1 MVFAQTIVKGKNQ
14 GVYPFLVPLRD
25 DNFNDLPGIERGDIG
40 PKIGYHSKENGY
52 LYMRYVRIPKNNL
65 MTKYA

>member
-14 GVYPFLVPLRD
+14 GVNPFLVPLRD

-40 PKIGYHSKENGY
+40 PKIGFHAKENGY
-52 LYMRYVRIPKNNL
+52 LYLHHIRIPKANL